1 MLHLDVIIIFPNSLK
16 IKCGE
21 IITGTPEANGRIKGA
36 FRYTPEYLQHPDAF
50 PLDPAN
56 LPLTPKEFP
65 SNRPQGIHGVF
76 EDALP
81 DDWGRKILVRK
92 ATLPPREQT
101 EPRLLEALGNSG
113 MGALCFE
120 TGNSIRTQD
129 PSADILNLEQLLE
142 LAVRYDAGEQLSD
155 QEFCSLAI
163 SGSSP
168 GGARPKSLVRDKD
181 NSLWLAKFPKHN
193 DHFHIEQ
200 MEAATLKLAENSG
213 LKVPEFKIL
222 TAGSRKALLVKRF
235 DVADDG
241 GRYHM
246 ISMKTIL
253 NAQYHAWYEDI
264 FKAVK
269 KYSIQPSVDIPALFL
284 QMVFNAAI
292 GNTDDHLKNFC
303 MLHKETGYCLSPAY
317 DLLPDIHGKRSHAL
331 SFPKGSGEFSP
342 NRSVF
347 LAYAADLKIKKPDHI
362 INAIIRAVSAWK
374 DVYAAYGV
382 PDTEIQTLDRDIS
395 YRLNK
400 LKNSEA

>member
-1 MLHLDVIIIFPNSLK
+1 LLHLDVILIFPNSLK

-36 FRYTPEYLQHPDAF
+36 FRYTPAYLQHPDAF

-120 TGNSIRTQD
+120 TGKTIGTQD
-129 PSADILNLEQLLE
+129 TSADILKLEQLLE

-163 SGSSP
+163 YGSSP

-193 DHFHIEQ
+193 DHFHVEQ
-200 MEAATLKLAENSG
+200 MEAATLKLAQNSG

-222 TAGSRKALLVKRF
+222 TAGYRKALLVKRF
-235 DVADDG
+235 DVAEDG

-246 ISMKTIL
+246 VSIKTVL

-269 KYSIQPSVDIPALFL
+269 KYSIQPSVDIPALFR

-303 MLHKETGYCLSPAY
+303 MLHKETGYGLSPAY
-317 DLLPDIHGKRSHAL
+317 DLLPDIYGKRSHAL

-342 NRSVF
+342 DRSVF
-347 LAYAADLKIKKPDHI
+347 LAYASDLNIKNPDRI
-362 INAIIRAVSAWK
+362 IDTIIRAVSAWQ
-374 DVYAAYGV
+374 DVYAAYDV
-382 PDTEIQTLDRDIS
+382 PDTEIQKLDRDIS
-395 YRLNK
+395 YRLDK
-400 LKNSEA
+400 LKY

>member
-81 DDWGRKILVRK
+81 DDWGRKILARK
-92 ATLPPREQT
+92 ATLPPGEQT

-163 SGSSP
+163 YGSSP

-193 DHFHIEQ
+193 DHFHVEQ
-200 MEAATLKLAENSG
+200 IEAATLKLAENSG
-213 LKVPEFKIL
+213 VKVPEFKIL

-246 ISMKTIL
+246 ISMKTVL

-269 KYSIQPSVDIPALFL
+269 KYSIQPSLDIPALFRH
-284 QMVFNAAI
+284 MVFNAAI

-331 SFPKGSGEFSP
+331 SFPKGAGEFSP

-347 LAYAADLKIKKPDHI
+347 LAYAADLNIKKPDHI
-362 INAIIRAVSAWK
+362 IDAIIRALSAWQ
-374 DVYAAYGV
+374 DVYAAYDV
-382 PDTEIQTLDRDIS
+382 PYTEIQKFDRDIS
-395 YRLNK
+395 YRLDK
-400 LKNSEA
+400 LK

>member
-1 MLHLDVIIIFPNSLK
+1 MLLLDVIIIYPNNLK

-21 IITGTPEANGRIKGA
+21 IITGTSEGNGRIKGA

-50 PLDPAN
+50 PIDPAN
-56 LPLTPKEFP
+56 LPLAPKEFS

-101 EPRLLEALGNSG
+101 EPKLLEALGNSG

-120 TGNSIRTQD
+120 TGNAIKTPLD

-155 QEFCSLAI
+155 QDFCSLAVC
-163 SGSSP
+163 GSSP
-168 GGARPKSLVRDKD
+168 GGARPKSLIRDKD
-181 NSLWLAKFPKHN
+181 NFLWLAKFPKHN
-193 DHFHIEQ
+193 DHFHVEQ
-200 MEAATLKLAENSG
+200 IEAATLKLAENSG

-222 TAGSRKALLVKRF
+222 TVGSRKALLVKRF
-235 DVADDG
+235 DVTDDS

-246 ISMKTIL
+246 ISMKTVL
-253 NAQYHAWYEDI
+253 NAQYYAWYEDI

-269 KYSIQPSVDIPALFL
+269 KYSTQPSVDIPALFR

-303 MLHKETGYCLSPAY
+303 MLHKETGYCLSPAF
-317 DLLPDIHGKRSHAL
+317 DLLPDIHGKRSHSL

-342 NRSVF
+342 NRSVL
-347 LAYAADLKIKKPDHI
+347 LAYAADLNIKNPDSI
-362 INAIIRAVSAWK
+362 IDAVIQAVSAWQ
-374 DVYAAYGV
+374 DVYAAYDV
-382 PDTEIQTLDRDIS
+382 PDTDIQKLDRDIS
-395 YRLNK
+395 YRLDK
-400 LKNSEA
+400 LKN